1 MKDELQN
8 HLIKVMYK
16 KLSNYSKKKERK
28 NRLGVNRTF
37 WFHYDKWWSQ
47 WKEGLFPLWAQLI
60 KSSVSNI
67 HLPISLLHEQSL
79 SLSLTHTQT
88 HSLSLSLYTSFY
100 LSYTAFSL
108 LTPLQHF
115 FSVSDMSASHVP
127 IFILYI
133 KTFFLSFFDFKR
145 WRRVRI

>member
-8 HLIKVMYK
+8 HLIKVLYK

-67 HLPISLLHEQSL
+67 HLPISLLYEQSL
-79 SLSLTHTQT
+79 SLSLTHTNT
-88 HSLSLSLYTSFY
+88 LTLTFSLYLFLSLLNCLLFTNPSTTFLLCFCCYVCISCSYFYSLY
-100 LSYTAFSL
+100 
-108 LTPLQHF
+108 
-115 FSVSDMSASHVP
+115 
-127 IFILYI
+127 
-133 KTFFLSFFDFKR
+133 KNFLSFVF
-145 WRRVRI
+145 WL